1 MRNKA
6 RLKAGNLAELLREV
20 LARGGSISFE
30 ARGNSMYPT
39 IRHGEKIVVRPIQPT
54 RLKIGTVALFLSHD
68 DSLITH
74 RIVGLASQ
82 GAVRHVMLRGD
93 AVANHMDVVPVE
105 QVLAEVVYV
114 IGSAGR
120 VRLARGLNR
129 LLGVGWART
138 PRSVRF
144 CLRLSRIIGRTFFD
158 SSRIWARAVA
168 SERG

>member
-6 RLKAGNLAELLREV
+6 RLNASDLAELLREV

-39 IRHGEKIVVRPIQPT
+39 IRHGEKIVVRPFQPT
-54 RLKIGTVALFLSHD
+54 RLKLGTVALFLSPSG
-68 DSLITH
+68 SLVTH
-74 RIVGLASQ
+74 RIVGLAME
-82 GAVRHVMLRGD
+82 GGVRYVMLRGD
-93 AVANHMDVVPVE
+93 GVADHVDVVPVE

-114 IGSAGR
+114 TGSAGR
-120 VRLARGLNR
+120 VRLERGLNR
-129 LLGVGWART
+129 LLGVGWAMN

-144 CLRLSRIIGRTFFD
+144 CLMLSRIIGRTFFD